1 MSSFDR
7 SEIFIYSPRLSVFLQ
22 LPDSTSGD
30 GGKKGKIRVWF
41 EAAQEIAG
49 LCPKRAGCS
58 CCVPGTG
65 LCRFLPLGP
74 CLCCFS
80 EPKLQRKAAWKKFLC
95 GCCFV
100 GERIREKCFVFLL
113 SGGKSQHAA
122 FAGVMGATC
131 MSLLLKD
138 KRCTV
143 GGCTARERRSI
154 PCTTCKQNL
163 L

>member
-30 GGKKGKIRVWF
+30 GEKKGKIQVWF

-80 EPKLQRKAAWKKFLC
+80 EPKLQRKAAWKNPFAVVVLLVSGLWRNASFFSFLK
-95 GCCFV
+95 
-100 GERIREKCFVFLL
+100 ENHSMRRLL
-113 SGGKSQHAA
+113 G
-122 FAGVMGATC
+122 
-131 MSLLLKD
+131 
-138 KRCTV
+138 
-143 GGCTARERRSI
+143 
-154 PCTTCKQNL
+154 
-163 L
+163 